1 MKNFSVPRGTADILP
16 DEIGLWQDLEQKSR
30 ELLSRFGYREIRT
43 PLFEETELFARSMGQ
58 TSDIVQKQML
68 QLRSQ
73 SDETDASNFS
83 LRPEGTAAIVR
94 SYIQNDLDKKEALS
108 KLFYVGPMFRGE
120 RPQKGRLRQ
129 FHQIGAEAIGPN
141 SASPFQD
148 AEMILLC
155 VELLKAAGLST
166 EQFHLKLN
174 TLGSTEDKENF
185 STFLRQALSPQLS
198 QLCPDC
204 QNRFERNVFR
214 ILDCKNRDCKNVVAN
229 LELNHSYLSSESR
242 RYFNEVCEA
251 LESSS
256 VKYEVNRTLV
266 RGLDYYTHTVFEISC
281 PALGSQDALGAGGR
295 YSGLVSQLG
304 GPSVDAIGF
313 ALGMER
319 VLLALGKETAQDK
332 PIDVF
337 FVSLDEIS
345 LKRNFIISQQFR
357 EAGLSAAMS
366 YRLGSMKSQMRLADK
381 MRARYV
387 IILGQDEINQGV
399 VTLKNMADGNQ
410 KQISLENVSEIVE
423 ILNNKKGH

>member
-185 STFLRQALSPQLS
+185 STFLRQTLSPQLS

-214 ILDCKNRDCKNVVAN
+214 ILDCKNRDCKNVVAK

-332 PIDVF
+332 PIDAF
-337 FVSLDEIS
+337 FVSLDETS
-345 LKRNFIISQQFR
+345 LKRNFIISQQIR
-357 EAGLSAAMS
+357 QAGLSAAMS

-381 MRARYV
+381 IRARYV
-387 IILGQDEINQGV
+387 IILGQDEINKGV
-399 VTLKNMADGNQ
+399 VTIKNMADGNQ
-410 KQISLENVSEIVE
+410 EQIAFKEIEKIITFLKQ
-423 ILNNKKGH
+423 